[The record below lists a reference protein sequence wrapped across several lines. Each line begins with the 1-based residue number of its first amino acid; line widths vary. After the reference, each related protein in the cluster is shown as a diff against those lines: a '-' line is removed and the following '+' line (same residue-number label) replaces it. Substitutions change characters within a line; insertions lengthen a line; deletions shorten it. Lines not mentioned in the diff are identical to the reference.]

1 MRYIFNSQ
9 TYDESPLRNFV
20 LQEFAPSVHTIQS
33 DYNRLLRILAGSPRV
48 LETAAAL
55 TRGTAVSVK
64 TLHGSALS
72 AFVAA
77 LWQAGNTAFVVIT
90 PDDVSCS
97 EITHDLGVLC
107 GIEHVA
113 SMLADVR
120 HSAVQTGSTIKH
132 EHVDA
137 LQKLQERE
145 RLLLVVSAAVLTY
158 NIPSLGDLS
167 TASITLR
174 AGDTVDFDAFVTERL
189 VQGFE
194 RTDYVAKPGD
204 IAVRGGIV
212 DIFPGGWDNP
222 VRLEFWGDAIES
234 IREFEPM
241 SQRSIREHREV
252 RFLGRIF
259 HHDDDLVMQAVVDH
273 LPASCVV
280 VLNQAEAIEGE
291 LHRLDLDRNVDVL
304 NSHPLLRINSIGDA
318 DINMKSQT
326 QPPFAAS
333 IEQLLRSFRV
343 LDGRGVEVFL
353 GADGHQNVK
362 RIRELCEAVAE
373 QIEEDNATAAIPLQ
387 RALDDVRW
395 VSTTLSSGFIWDDYQ
410 LACFTEHQVFARQRA
425 QARARKNSGGI
436 SMREL
441 QQLHRGEYVVH
452 ADKGIGRFEG
462 LETIQIGGS
471 AQECVRVAFDGGD
484 ILYVHLNYIHK
495 LSKFAAEEGSIPKLS
510 KLGSGEWERKKARA
524 KKRIKDIARE
534 LIALYAR
541 RKAQPGFAFAA
552 DTVWQKEF
560 ESSFQ
565 YEDTPDQ
572 ARATS
577 DVKNDMEL
585 ATPMDR
591 LVCGDVGFGKTE
603 VAIRAAFKAAQ
614 SGKQVAVL
622 VPTTIL
628 AQQHFLTF
636 SDRLHRYPVKIEVLS
651 RFKTKAEQKVILEQ
665 LEKGQVDIVI
675 GTHRLLSKDVVF
687 RNLGLLI
694 VDEEHRF
701 GVAAKEKLR
710 SLRVSVDTLTLTAT
724 PIPRTLNFSLMGAR
738 DLSVIETPPRNRL
751 PITTDILEWDDDVIG
766 QALLR
771 ELERGGQAFIV
782 TDRISDIEK
791 LKRRVEM
798 LAPAL
803 RVAMA
808 HGQMDATRLED
819 TMEAFLERKFDVLIA
834 TKIIES
840 GLDIP
845 NANTMIIVNA
855 DNFGLAELYQLRG
868 RVGRSNIQAF
878 CFLVIPPVH
887 TLSRVSLRRLQALE
901 EFTDLG
907 SGFQLA
913 MRDLEIRG
921 AGNLLGGEQSGFIM
935 EMGFELYQKILEEAV
950 GELHTEE
957 FGELFAGRPT
967 SRAQFANDDVAIEL
981 DVDAL
986 LPKSYIPA
994 DTDRYDAYKRLY
1006 NADNDLEVDTV
1017 FNELR
1022 DRFGALPPE
1031 GEELHFAVRLR
1042 IAALPL
1048 GFVRVN
1054 LKEST
1059 LLVELPPD
1067 SETSYY
1073 ERAFP
1078 HLLAAITAMPN
1089 ARFAQKGKRLF
1100 VHIELGRREDAV
1112 TILHQLT
1119 EALHANTSSE
1129 GLHANSKGLQ
1139 ANSEG
1144 LHPFSPNEELQSY
1157 SDGEGTSE

>member
-1 MRYIFNSQ
+1 MHS
-9 TYDESPLRNFV
+9 
-20 LQEFAPSVHTIQS
+20 IQP
-33 DYNRLLRILAGSPRV
+33 DYNRLLRVIANSPQV
-48 LETAAAL
+48 LEAAAVL
-55 TRGTAVSVK
+55 TTGSSVSVK
-64 TLHGSALS
+64 TLHGSSLS

-77 LWQAGNTAFVVIT
+77 IWQMGNAAFALIT
-90 PDDVSCS
+90 PDDHSCS
-97 EITHDLGVLC
+97 EIAHDLGVLV
-107 GIEHVA
+107 GTDHVA
-113 SMLADVR
+113 SILADVR
-120 HSAVQTGSTIKH
+120 HSAIQTANTIRH

-137 LQKLQERE
+137 LQKLAEHE
-145 RLLLVVSAAVLTY
+145 RLLLVVSAPALAYRIPSTKDMAAAAVVLT
-158 NIPSLGDLS
+158 SGQ
-167 TASITLR
+167 
-174 AGDTVDFDAFVTERL
+174 TVDFDAFVMERSL
-189 VQGFE
+189 QGFE

-204 IAVRGGIV
+204 MAVRGGIV
-212 DIFPGGWDNP
+212 DLFPGGWDNP
-222 VRLEFWGDAIES
+222 VRLEFWGDTIES

-259 HHDDDLVMQAVVDH
+259 HHDDEIVTQHLFDH
-273 LPASCVV
+273 LPANCVIV
-280 VLNQAEAIEGE
+280 QDQAEVIESE
-291 LHRLDLDRNVDVL
+291 LHKLEEPVDLSSLAR
-304 NSHPLLRINSIGDA
+304 HPQLFINSFGEPNIA
-318 DINMKSQT
+318 MKTQV

-333 IEQLLRSFRV
+333 IEQLLRTFRT
-343 LDGRGVEVFL
+343 LDGRGVEIFI
-353 GADGHQNVK
+353 GADGQQNIR
-362 RIRELCEAVAE
+362 RIRELCDAVAE
-373 QIEEDNATAAIPLQ
+373 QIEEDNAAAAVPLQ

-395 VSTTLSSGFIWDDYQ
+395 VSTTLSNGFVWDDYQ

-425 QARARKNSGGI
+425 QARARKSSGGI

-471 AQECVRVAFDGGD
+471 AQECVRVAFEGGD

-495 LSKFAAEEGSIPKLS
+495 LSKFAAEEGSVPKLS

-524 KKRIKDIARE
+524 KKHIKDIARE

-541 RKAQPGFAFAA
+541 RKSQPGFAFAP
-552 DTVWQKEF
+552 DSVWQKEF

-577 DVKNDMEL
+577 DVKGDMEL

-591 LVCGDVGFGKTE
+591 LICGDVGFGKTE

-636 SDRLHRYPVKIEVLS
+636 TDRLHRYPVKIEVLS
-651 RFKTKAEQKVILEQ
+651 RFKTKAEQKVIIEQ
-665 LEKGQVDIVI
+665 LDKGQVDIVI
-675 GTHRLLSKDVVF
+675 GTHRLLSKDVNF

-710 SLRVSVDTLTLTAT
+710 ALRVTVDTLTLTAT

-751 PITTDILEWDDDVIG
+751 PIQTDILEWDDDVLSS
-766 QALLR
+766 ALLH

-798 LAPAL
+798 LVPAL

-808 HGQMDATRLED
+808 HGQMETTQLED
-819 TMEAFLERKFDVLIA
+819 AMEAFLERKFDILVA

-845 NANTMIIVNA
+845 NANTIIIYNA

-868 RVGRSNIQAF
+868 RVGRSNIQAH

-887 TLSRVSLRRLQALE
+887 TLSRTSLRRLQALE

-950 GELHTEE
+950 GELHAEE
-957 FGELFAGRPT
+957 FSELFAGRPT
-967 SRAQFANDDVAIEL
+967 SRTQFANDDVAIEL
-981 DVDAL
+981 DTDAL
-986 LPKSYIPA
+986 LPKSYIPT

-1006 NADNDLEVDTV
+1006 NADTDAEVDVV
-1017 FNELR
+1017 FSELR
-1022 DRFGALPPE
+1022 DRFGTLPPE

-1054 LKEST
+1054 IKDSS
-1059 LLVELPPD
+1059 LLLELPPESD
-1067 SETSYY
+1067 VAYY

-1078 HLLAAITAMPN
+1078 RLLASVTAMPN
-1089 ARFAQKGKRLF
+1089 ARFSQNGKRLF
-1100 VHIELGRREDAV
+1100 VNVELGRREDSIAV
-1112 TILHQLT
+1112 LNQLS
-1119 EALHANTSSE
+1119 EALHADSNPGEQT
-1129 GLHANSKGLQ
+1129 
-1139 ANSEG
+1139 
-1144 LHPFSPNEELQSY
+1144 PNEEL
-1157 SDGEGTSE
+1157 DA

>member
-1 MRYIFNSQ
+1 MHS
-9 TYDESPLRNFV
+9 
-20 LQEFAPSVHTIQS
+20 IQS
-33 DYNRLLRILAGSPRV
+33 DYSRLLRVLAGSHHV

-55 TRGTAVSVK
+55 TQGLSVSVK
-64 TLHGSALS
+64 TLHGSSLS

-77 LWQAGNTAFVVIT
+77 VWGMGNAAFVVIT
-90 PDDVSCS
+90 PDDRSCS
-97 EITHDLGVLC
+97 EISHDLGILV
-107 GIEHVA
+107 GSDNVA
-113 SMLADVR
+113 TMLADVR
-120 HSAVQTGSTIKH
+120 HSAVQTANTIRH

-137 LQKLQERE
+137 LQKLAAHD
-145 RLLLVVSAAVLTY
+145 RLLLVVSAPALAY
-158 NIPSLGDLS
+158 RIPSTKDMAEASVSL
-167 TASITLR
+167 TA
-174 AGDTVDFDAFVTERL
+174 GQTVDFDTFVTDRSL
-189 VQGFE
+189 QGFE

-204 IAVRGGIV
+204 MAVRGGIV
-212 DIFPGGWDNP
+212 DLFPGGWDNP
-222 VRLEFWGDAIES
+222 VRLEFWGDTIES

-241 SQRSIREHREV
+241 SQRSIREHREI

-259 HHDDDLVMQAVVDH
+259 HHDDAIVTQHLIDH
-273 LPASCVV
+273 LPANCVV
-280 VLNQAEAIEGE
+280 VQDQAEVIESE
-291 LHRLDLDRNVDVL
+291 LHRLEEPVDLSMLTR
-304 NSHPLLRINSIGDA
+304 HPLLIINSIGEPTIA
-318 DINMKSQT
+318 MKSQA

-333 IEQLLRSFRV
+333 IEQLLRTIRT
-343 LDGRGVEVFL
+343 LDNRGVEVFL
-353 GADGHQNVK
+353 GADGQQNVR
-362 RIRELCEAVAE
+362 RIRELSDAVAE
-373 QIEEDNATAAIPLQ
+373 QIEEDNAGAAVPLQ
-387 RALDDVRW
+387 RALDGVRW
-395 VSTTLSSGFIWDDYQ
+395 VSTTLSNGFVWDDYQ

-425 QARARKNSGGI
+425 QARARKSSGGI

-441 QQLHRGEYVVH
+441 HQLHRGEYVVH

-471 AQECVRVAFDGGD
+471 AQECVRVAFEGGD
-484 ILYVHLNYIHK
+484 LLYVHLNYIHK
-495 LSKFAAEEGSIPKLS
+495 LSKFAAEEGAIPKLS
-510 KLGSGEWERKKARA
+510 KLGSGDWERKKARA

-541 RKAQPGFAFAA
+541 RKSQPGFAFAP
-552 DTVWQKEF
+552 DTIWQKEF
-560 ESSFQ
+560 ESAFQ

-577 DVKNDMEL
+577 DVKGDMEL

-591 LVCGDVGFGKTE
+591 LICGDVGFGKTE

-636 SDRLHRYPVKIEVLS
+636 TDRLHRYPVKIEVLS

-665 LEKGQVDIVI
+665 LDKGQVDIVI
-675 GTHRLLSKDVVF
+675 GTHRLLSKDVAF

-710 SLRVSVDTLTLTAT
+710 ALRVTVDTLTLTAT

-751 PITTDILEWDDDVIG
+751 PIRTDILEWDDDVLSA
-766 QALLR
+766 ALLH

-798 LAPAL
+798 LAPSL

-808 HGQMDATRLED
+808 HGQMDTTNLED

-845 NANTMIIVNA
+845 NANTIIIVNA

-868 RVGRSNIQAF
+868 RVGRSNLQAY

-887 TLSRVSLRRLQALE
+887 TLSRTSLRRLQALE

-935 EMGFELYQKILEEAV
+935 DMGFELYQKILEEAV
-950 GELHTEE
+950 GELQSEE

-986 LPKSYIPA
+986 LPKSYILA

-1006 NADNDLEVDTV
+1006 NADNDAEVDIV
-1017 FNELR
+1017 FSELR
-1022 DRFGALPPE
+1022 DRFGTLPPE

-1048 GFVRVN
+1048 GFVRVS
-1054 LKEST
+1054 LKDT
-1059 LLVELPPD
+1059 GLLLELPGESDTP
-1067 SETSYY
+1067 YY

-1078 HLLAAITAMPN
+1078 RLLAAITGMPN
-1089 ARFAQKGKRLF
+1089 ARFSQNGKRLF
-1100 VHIELGRREDAV
+1100 VNVELARREDAV
-1112 TILHQLT
+1112 ALLHQLT
-1119 EALHANTSSE
+1119 DALHAPSE
-1129 GLHANSKGLQ
+1129 QPGAEEQ
-1139 ANSEG
+1139 A
-1144 LHPFSPNEELQSY
+1144 PTTEEI
-1157 SDGEGTSE
+1157 DT